1 MAEILNIEDVRSKFP
16 SLSQKQVYFD
26 NAGGSQTLGA
36 VIESISEYLT
46 NGQVQMGATYDIG
59 VRSSGRVQSGIEAG
73 AKYINAETSEIVIGA
88 STTQLLRNL
97 AFAVDW
103 RPGDELIL
111 SKFDHET
118 NIDPWTFIAERFGLT
133 VRWWTSAPS
142 NAPRMDIEDLK
153 KLLSPKTRLVA
164 CTHASNILG
173 TINDIKVIAETV
185 HTVEGAMLMVDGV
198 SFAPHRTID
207 VKNLGVDFYSFSW
220 YKVYGPHIAM
230 LYASTAAQK
239 NLVSLGHY
247 FNPTTTLDNKIGLA
261 AASYELVQSIPAIV
275 DYLKPVVPLIPAHEE
290 KLQKILL
297 DFLNSRSDVTVYGER
312 SSDPAVRVSTIAFS
326 VDGWG
331 TRELVERV
339 EKLSD
344 FGFRWG
350 SFYSKRLA
358 DEILQRPA
366 EGVVRASFVHYNSVE
381 EVEEFVKVLEKVLS
395 SRAS

>member
-1 MAEILNIEDVRSKFP
+1 MALDMEDVRSKFP
-16 SLSQKQVYFD
+16 SLKQKQVFFD

-46 NGQVQMGATYDIG
+46 NGQVQMGATYNVG
-59 VRSSGRVQSGIEAG
+59 VRSSGRVQSGLEAG
-73 AKYINAETSEIVIGA
+73 ARYINAETSEIVIGP

-97 AFAVDW
+97 ASAIDW

-118 NIDPWTFIAERFGLT
+118 NIDPWTFIAERFGLK
-133 VRWWTSAPS
+133 VKWWTCAPS
-142 NAPRMDIEDLK
+142 NTPRMDLEDLK

-173 TINDIKVIAETV
+173 TINNVKAIAETV
-185 HTVEGAMLMVDGV
+185 HSIKGAMLMIDGV
-198 SFAPHRTID
+198 AFAPHRVVD
-207 VKNLGVDFYSFSW
+207 VKELGVDFYSFSW
-220 YKVYGPHIAM
+220 YKVYGPHIAI
-230 LYASTAAQK
+230 LYASTSAQK

-247 FNPTTTLDNKIGLA
+247 FNPTTTLENKLGLA

-275 DYLKPVVPLIPAHEE
+275 DYLKPIAHAIPAHEE

-297 DFLNSRSDVTVYGER
+297 DFLNSRPDITIYGEK
-312 SSDPAVRVSTIAFS
+312 SSDPKVRVSTIAFS

-331 TRELVERV
+331 TRELVETV
-339 EKLSD
+339 EKQSD

-350 SFYSKRLA
+350 SFYSKRLS
-358 DEILQRPA
+358 DEILQRPE
-366 EGVVRASFVHYNSVE
+366 EGVVRASFVHYNTVE
-381 EVEEFVKVLEKVLS
+381 EVQEFVRVLEKVLS
-395 SRAS
+395 SR

>member
-1 MAEILNIEDVRSKFP
+1 MALDMEDVRSKFP
-16 SLSQKQVYFD
+16 SLKQKQVYFD

-46 NGQVQMGATYDIG
+46 NGQVQMGATYNVG
-59 VRSSGRVQSGIEAG
+59 VRSSGRVQSGLEAG
-73 AKYINAETSEIVIGA
+73 ARYINAETSEIVIGP

-97 AFAVDW
+97 ASAIDW

-118 NIDPWTFIAERFGLT
+118 NIDPWTFIAERFGLK
-133 VRWWTSAPS
+133 VKWWTCAPS
-142 NAPRMDIEDLK
+142 NTPRMDLEDLK

-173 TINDIKVIAETV
+173 TINNVKAIAETV
-185 HTVEGAMLMVDGV
+185 HSIKGAMLMIDGV
-198 SFAPHRTID
+198 AFAPHRVVD
-207 VKNLGVDFYSFSW
+207 VKELGVDFYSFSW
-220 YKVYGPHIAM
+220 YKVYGPHIAI
-230 LYASTAAQK
+230 LYASTSAQK

-247 FNPTTTLDNKIGLA
+247 FNPTTTLENKLGLA

-275 DYLKPVVPLIPAHEE
+275 DYLKPIAHAIPAHEE

-297 DFLNSRSDVTVYGER
+297 DFLNSRPDITIYGEK
-312 SSDPAVRVSTIAFS
+312 SSDPKVRVSTIAFS

-331 TRELVERV
+331 TRELVETV
-339 EKLSD
+339 EKQSD

-350 SFYSKRLA
+350 SFYSKRLS
-358 DEILQRPA
+358 DEILQRPE
-366 EGVVRASFVHYNSVE
+366 EGVVRASFVHYNTVE
-381 EVEEFVKVLEKVLS
+381 EVQEFVRVLEKVLS
-395 SRAS
+395 SR